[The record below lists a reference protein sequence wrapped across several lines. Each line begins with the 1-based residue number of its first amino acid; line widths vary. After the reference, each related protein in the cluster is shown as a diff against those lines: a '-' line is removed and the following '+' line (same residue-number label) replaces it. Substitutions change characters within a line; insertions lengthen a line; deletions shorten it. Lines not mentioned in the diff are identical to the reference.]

1 MIVFLLIKVRDLAGP
16 NQILVNNKRC
26 ERPTD
31 ERKRTGVKTPRAEG
45 QGKAETDRAK
55 EEAIES
61 QAAGQ
66 VQSSPVISATK
77 VQIRGVCWRLRLT
90 LKKRKAVTEL
100 WCSGSRLCPATGPC
114 LGRPKSESFALKL
127 VEYFDSNL
135 CKSNQCWTFKS
146 HQAHPRPWLFY
157 DGSKRECKI
166 EEVQK
171 GLIRCKFLIPKYLSD
186 KDGNWHTGAI
196 AVLIDDVAAAA
207 ICSMVGHIK
216 VSVSFNISYFST
228 AKIQEEVE
236 IEGEV
241 VGHKDML
248 TLAVVRI
255 RKKDSGEMVA
265 FAKQWMSSTR
275 GSSKL

>member
-1 MIVFLLIKVRDLAGP
+1 MQG
-16 NQILVNNKRC
+16 
-26 ERPTD
+26 D
-31 ERKRTGVKTPRAEG
+31 EDNPYKSQKWIEDMSNGLSHEL
-45 QGKAETDRAK
+45 
-55 EEAIES
+55 EA
-61 QAAGQ
+61 
-66 VQSSPVISATK
+66 
-77 VQIRGVCWRLRLT
+77 LT
-90 LKKRKAVTEL
+90 L
-100 WCSGSRLCPATGPC
+100 GGI
-114 LGRPKSESFALKL
+114 
-127 VEYFDSNL
+127 
-135 CKSNQCWTFKS
+135 Q
-146 HQAHPRPWLFY
+146 
-157 DGSKRECKI
+157 I

-186 KDGNWHTGAI
+186 KDGNWHAGAI